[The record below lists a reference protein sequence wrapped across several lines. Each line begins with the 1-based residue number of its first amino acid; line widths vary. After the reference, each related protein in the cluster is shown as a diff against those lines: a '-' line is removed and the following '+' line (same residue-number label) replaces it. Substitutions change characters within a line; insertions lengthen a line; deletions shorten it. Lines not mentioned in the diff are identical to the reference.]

1 MSFPLMMRKSDFVVM
16 PYSDQVVDKDG
27 THIGITIEQYK
38 YLAENPKVR
47 GPKLFHFYV
56 TSNGMKQE
64 ERDAAFMD
72 IVRAEQDRQ
81 DKGAPSYVAD
91 VKAEKQTA
99 DPVAEQV
106 QVFAPEVPAT
116 AVVPDALA
124 ETLKTLDAITDKDE
138 LVKYAENTLGVTV
151 KVPGRAGRDRVL
163 AAIKAKLMT
172 PEADVTVPAE
182 GE

>member
-1 MSFPLMMRKSDFVVM
+1 MNKYLMHKSDFTVDGW
-16 PYSDQVVDKDG
+16 SDYVAEKQN
-27 THIGITIEQYK
+27 THVTITFDQMVYVNK
-38 YLAENPKVR
+38 NPKVN
-47 GPKLFHFYV
+47 GPKLLHFLL
-56 TSNGMKQE
+56 TSQGMADDI
-64 ERDAAFMD
+64 RDRAFMD

-91 VKAEKQTA
+91 VKAEKKVA
-99 DPVAEQV
+99 AEPVAEQV
-106 QVFAPEVPAT
+106 QELAPEVPVA

-138 LVKYAENTLGVTV
+138 LVKYAETTLGVTV

-172 PEADVTVPAE
+172 PDADVTVPAD

>member
-1 MSFPLMMRKSDFVVM
+1 MSKYLMHKSDFTVDGW
-16 PYSDQVVDKDG
+16 SDYVAEKQN
-27 THIGITIEQYK
+27 THIAIDFNQMVYVNK
-38 YLAENPKVR
+38 NPKVN
-47 GPKLFHFYV
+47 GPKLLHFLL
-56 TSNGMKQE
+56 TSQGMADDI
-64 ERDAAFMD
+64 RDRAFMD

-91 VKAEKQTA
+91 VKAEKQVSE
-99 DPVAEQV
+99 PVAEQV
-106 QVFAPEVPAT
+106 QELAPEVPAT